1 MALEIGKKLAGKV
14 RGGIPAKSAPG
25 ALQRVAPK
33 AAAALQKAAP
43 KATAAVS
50 GAAGKIRGAVSGA
63 AQKVESQ
70 GVAGA
75 VGSTVKNLRR

>member
-1 MALEIGKKLAGKV
+1 MAMEIGKKLAGIV
-14 RGGIPAKSAPG
+14 RSGTPAKSAVG
-25 ALQRVAPK
+25 ELKKV
-33 AAAALQKAAP
+33 AP
-43 KATAAVS
+43 KATAAAS
-50 GAAGKIRGAVSGA
+50 GAVENIRGAVSGA